1 MKKTNSENLRCPWSQ
16 TRDQLLRDFHDHEW
30 GKLNLDDDY
39 LFEMLILQLFQSGLN
54 WRVILHKR
62 ENFRKAFK
70 NFDPVGVATL
80 TEQEVGDL
88 MLLFRRTGDYLFL
101 FAKHRSN

>member
-1 MKKTNSENLRCPWSQ
+1 MGQ
-16 TRDQLLRDFHDHEW
+16 AQFV
-30 GKLNLDDDY
+30 NLDDDY

>member
-1 MKKTNSENLRCPWSQ
+1 MKKTNSENLRYPWNQ

-54 WRVILHKR
+54 
-62 ENFRKAFK
+62 
-70 NFDPVGVATL
+70 
-80 TEQEVGDL
+80 
-88 MLLFRRTGDYLFL
+88 
-101 FAKHRSN
+101 